1 MLNSQG
7 ILEEN
12 VKRNRSLLILPLAIA
27 CFLLAGTAAK
37 ADSLS
42 IVLSAPYQ
50 VVDTTVVA
58 FDGTI
63 TNISGVTEYLNGDN
77 TYVDSPLVFDDS
89 PFIIDAPLTLGPG
102 GSYTGLLFNI
112 DIPEWTPEVL
122 YTGDFQILGGPD
134 NSSELNPME
143 SPVDFDVQV
152 TPEPTSFL
160 LLLTGLA
167 VFAGIRFRGQF
178 AGILNSRAS

>member
-12 VKRNRSLLILPLAIA
+12 VKRNRSLLILPLTIA

-42 IVLSAPYQ
+42 IVLSAPFQ
-50 VVDTTVVA
+50 EASASVFA

-77 TYVDSPLVFDDS
+77 TYVDSPLIFDDS

-112 DIPEWTPEVL
+112 DAPQGTPEVL
-122 YTGDFQILGGPD
+122 YTGSFQILGGPD

-143 SPVDFDVQV
+143 SPVPFDVQV

-160 LLLTGLA
+160 LLGTGLIVLA
-167 VFAGIRFRGQF
+167 RTARKRFV
-178 AGILNSRAS
+178 

>member
-7 ILEEN
+7 ILEEI
-12 VKRNRSLLILPLAIA
+12 VKRTRSLLILSLTIA

-50 VVDTTVVA
+50 VVDMGDTTVVA

-89 PFIIDAPLTLGPG
+89 PFLNDAPLTLGAG
-102 GSYTGLLFNI
+102 GSYSGLLFNI
-112 DIPEWTPEVL
+112 DIPQGTPEAL
-122 YTGDFQILGGPD
+122 YTGSFQILGGPD
-134 NSSELNPME
+134 NSSELSPME
-143 SPVDFDVQV
+143 SPVDFDVQI

-160 LLLTGLA
+160 LFGTGLIVLA
-167 VFAGIRFRGQF
+167 RIARKRFV
-178 AGILNSRAS
+178 

>member
-1 MLNSQG
+1 MSKSKR
-7 ILEEN
+7 IMEEN
-12 VKRNRSLLILPLAIA
+12 VKRTGSLLILSLAIA

-42 IVLSAPYQ
+42 IVLSAPFQ
-50 VVDTTVVA
+50 EASASVFA

-77 TYVDSPLVFDDS
+77 TYVDSPLIFDDS

-112 DIPEWTPEVL
+112 DAPQGTPEVL
-122 YTGDFQILGGPD
+122 YTGSFQILGGPD

-143 SPVDFDVQV
+143 SPVPFDVQV

-160 LLLTGLA
+160 LLASGLA
-167 VFAGIRFRGQF
+167 GLLTTIRLRK
-178 AGILNSRAS
+178 A

>member
-1 MLNSQG
+1 MLNSRG

-12 VKRNRSLLILPLAIA
+12 VKRNGSLLILPLTIA
-27 CFLLAGTAAK
+27 CFLLAGAAAK

-42 IVLSAPYQ
+42 IVLSAPFQ
-50 VVDTTVVA
+50 EASASVFA

-77 TYVDSPLVFDDS
+77 TYVDSPLIFDDS

-112 DIPEWTPEVL
+112 DAPQGTPEVL
-122 YTGDFQILGGPD
+122 YTGSFQILGGPD
-134 NSSELNPME
+134 NSSELSPME
-143 SPVDFDVQV
+143 SPVDFDVQI

-160 LLLTGLA
+160 LFGTGLIVLA
-167 VFAGIRFRGQF
+167 RIARKRFV
-178 AGILNSRAS
+178 

>member
-1 MLNSQG
+1 MSKSKR
-7 ILEEN
+7 IMEEN
-12 VKRNRSLLILPLAIA
+12 VKRTRGLLILSLAIA

-50 VVDTTVVA
+50 VVDMGDTTVVA

-77 TYVDSPLVFDDS
+77 TYVDAPLVFDDS

-152 TPEPTSFL
+152 TPEPTSL
-160 LLLTGLA
+160 LLLASGLA
-167 VFAGIRFRGQF
+167 GLLATRKLRK
-178 AGILNSRAS
+178 A